1 MMIDCD
7 AIEHV
12 CKLYINSAHAVF
24 NLIPPR
30 FGTYLDDC
38 YEQILCPSVD
48 HHTVWTVYLHLL
60 DEIHQCTEALS
71 ILELFTFQTA
81 ALNSPDDNELLL
93 LVELEDLHFDEVGN
107 YYMGGVRGGLGLSK
121 CQDQFFANL
130 IFRGV
135 RGSGHSLAVRP
146 KVLHSEV
153 ALPEG

>member
-1 MMIDCD
+1 KVLPHGVPELLHNCPGDYGALDFKVMIDCD

-48 HHTVWTVYLHLL
+48 RHTVWTVYLHLL

-71 ILELFTFQTA
+71 IL
-81 ALNSPDDNELLL
+81 
-93 LVELEDLHFDEVGN
+93 
-107 YYMGGVRGGLGLSK
+107 K
-121 CQDQFFANL
+121 
-130 IFRGV
+130 
-135 RGSGHSLAVRP
+135 
-146 KVLHSEV
+146 
-153 ALPEG
+153 